1 MICEQKKDTTSEDRA
16 PQVRQKKS
24 EENTTK
30 IEPIT
35 GFLEA
40 RYVTCG
46 KPNCKC
52 ANGQLHGP
60 YFCRRWLAGGDRRSK
75 YVRKADI
82 ADVKEGIS
90 AFKQKRKSRRMQRG
104 RGNDLLRMLK
114 MIRREQMNMLKSGLN
129 GGL

>member
-1 MICEQKKDTTSEDRA
+1 MRHK
-16 PQVRQKKS
+16 KKS
-24 EENTTK
+24 EENATK
-30 IEPIT
+30 IEPLC

-52 ANGQLHGP
+52 AKGQLHGP
-60 YFCRRWLAGGDRRSK
+60 YFCRRWIAAGDRCSK
-75 YVRKADI
+75 YVRKADF

-90 AFKQKRKSRRMQRG
+90 AFKQERKSRRMQRG
-104 RGNDLLRMLK
+104 RGNDLLKLLK
-114 MIRREQMNMLKSGLN
+114 MIRREQMNIFRSGLN